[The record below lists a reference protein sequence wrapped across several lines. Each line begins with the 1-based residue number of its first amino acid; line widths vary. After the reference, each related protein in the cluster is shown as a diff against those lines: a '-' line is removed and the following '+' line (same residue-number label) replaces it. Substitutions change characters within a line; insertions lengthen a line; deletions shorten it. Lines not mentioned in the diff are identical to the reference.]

1 MKLLQRKTLICLFAI
16 LTAIAIGLSFTAV
29 RASAEEVSTSD
40 YFKITGSGST
50 VYEDGN
56 LVLKL
61 EKDSTAEFKREL
73 VLDDFVISL
82 SINASVD
89 FTVTYD
95 SAIVTGNKVIDGEE
109 VTYETEVTKTVSL
122 STTDTEVKISVDEN
136 YDLKINDVAYDDA
149 KIFGGHAVGTIGFT
163 AKDTDATVTIKYI
176 DQKASDEEGAYKQTF
191 AIESGATAPTAA
203 KSIVLLSDS
212 IYNCGNGV
220 DIQKVKGQK
229 LSVSFT
235 EYSVMESSKSSSS
248 FKAAKVNEDD
258 AVYLWDSG
266 KYVSVDSI
274 DEKVTLN
281 IVSGDEV
288 CGSFTMMGVKEDT
301 TAPNYKEV
309 TEEVFESFKAALEEA
324 TYDEYDGES
333 YDENGERYCI
343 RIGSSKYLNIPSME
357 NFVSDDSSTYS
368 EMSYT
373 VWYCNNDSSWTS
385 YSGLK
390 VPVASEGTYKFFV
403 LFKDKKGNAMEKS
416 IFLDDDG
423 NIQEGMSQYVFEFSI
438 VNNAPLSVSSTTQEN
453 AYKGISYTASSFS
466 ISAKDYEVEYT
477 LYYSADGESGWEE
490 ITSASELEEGT
501 DEYKKYSGYAYD
513 GSLTFTPVK
522 LGYYKIDA
530 TVYENGTFRTAE
542 SSVKIQATKTPVK
555 VVPNES
561 NWLYNNAWS
570 IVFLSIGTLSLIGLI
585 IVLCIKPKDEVK

>member
-29 RASAEEVSTSD
+29 RASAAEVSTSD

-50 VYEDGN
+50 VYDEDY
-56 LVLKL
+56 LVLNLDKG
-61 EKDSTAEFKREL
+61 STAEFKREL
-73 VLDDFVISL
+73 VLDDFAITVYTTGG
-82 SINASVD
+82 AD

-95 SAIVTGNKVIDGEE
+95 SAIVTGNKVTDGEK
-109 VTYETEVTKTVSL
+109 VTYETEVTKTVKL
-122 STTDTEVKISVDEN
+122 KNEGETIKISVEDGA
-136 YDLKINDVAYDDA
+136 LKIDGTAYYDA
-149 KIFGGHAVGTIGFT
+149 KIFGGHAVGTIGFAAT
-163 AKDTDATVTIKYI
+163 ENDAKINIISI
-176 DQKASDEEGAYKQTF
+176 DQKASSKTDDYKQTF
-191 AIESGATAPTAA
+191 VIEDGATAPTAA
-203 KSIVLLSDS
+203 KSIVLLNDS
-212 IYNCGNGV
+212 IYNCANGV
-220 DIQKVKGQK
+220 DIMKVKGQK

-235 EYSVMESSKSSSS
+235 EYSVMASSKSSSS

-258 AVYLWDSG
+258 NVYLWDSG

-274 DEKVTLN
+274 DEVVTLN
-281 IVSGDEV
+281 IVSGEDI
-288 CGSFTMMGVKEDT
+288 CGSFTMMGAKEDT
-301 TAPNYKEV
+301 TAPDYAEV
-309 TEEVFESFKAALEEA
+309 TDETLESFKAALLEA
-324 TYDEYDGES
+324 TYDEYDGKS
-333 YDENGERYCI
+333 CDENGERYCI
-343 RIGSSKYLNIPSME
+343 RIGSSKYLTIPSME
-357 NFVSDDSSTYS
+357 NFVIDDLSTYS

-416 IFLDDDG
+416 DFLDDDG
-423 NIQEGMSQYVFEFSI
+423 NIIEGMEKYVFEFSI
-438 VNNAPLSVSSTTQEN
+438 VNNAPLSVTSTSQEN

-466 ISAKDYEVEYT
+466 ISAKDYEVEYA

-490 ITSASELEEGT
+490 ITAASELEEGT

-530 TVYENGTFRTAE
+530 TVYENGTFRNAE

-561 NWLYNNAWS
+561 NWLYNNVWS